1 MVSARTGLT
10 INPTDWSSSKKKQ
23 KRSKPLAFQYNN
35 QFALI
40 DNDIKLYNIS
50 HTGSQLFDLEKDAGE
65 ENDLSSLQPERLKA
79 LQSVYRDWNLSVQN
93 SDAGGDY

>member
-1 MVSARTGLT
+1 MPYW
-10 INPTDWSSSKKKQ
+10 NKKKQ